1 MTAFSSSYM
10 MGNENQENDSS
21 VNGLQSEV
29 PGYAVVNLDS
39 EYRFSNMLAGWKIYA
54 KVTNL
59 FDNKYYTGGRIA
71 ESRVNA
77 DRSFSEEEIATASL
91 VGGAPRAGWVGLRY
105 EF

>member
-1 MTAFSSSYM
+1 MVGRYT
-10 MGNENQENDSS
+10 
-21 VNGLQSEV
+21 LR
-29 PGYAVVNLDS
+29 L
-39 EYRFSNMLAGWKIYA
+39 LIYWI
-54 KVTNL
+54 TNI
-59 FDNKYYTGGRIA
+59 TQGGRIA